1 MSLPQKRPGRY
12 CRRCRN
18 RISRKLR
25 LCRVCGKLNLKPADY
40 LLLALLAAG
49 ALLAL
54 RRFM

>member
-1 MSLPQKRPGRY
+1 MPLPQKRPGRY

-25 LCRVCGKLNLKPADY
+25 LCRVCGTINLKRADY
-40 LLLALLAAG
+40 ALLALLAAG
-49 ALLAL
+49 VLLVL